1 MEAWIERTT
10 AATAATDV
18 SAIGPVADDLFQ
30 QSSSSAPASRWD
42 ATPSSVTPAPVA
54 TPRRRPHSAGGR
66 YHHSGY
72 RKAATAVM
80 SDLRVPLP
88 HQPVMTFEQML
99 EKVRYDGA
107 YPTRERAEEVV
118 RLVLSGL
125 GRQLTGEERVELAA
139 RLPFEA
145 ASILTAQVPGIQPL
159 TGWAFVKELAART
172 GATPATT
179 RWDTGA
185 VLAVVAALAG
195 PDLLTRILNRLPTG
209 YALLFGRAE
218 LVQAA

>member
-1 MEAWIERTT
+1 
-10 AATAATDV
+10 
-18 SAIGPVADDLFQ
+18 
-30 QSSSSAPASRWD
+30 
-42 ATPSSVTPAPVA
+42 
-54 TPRRRPHSAGGR
+54 
-66 YHHSGY
+66 
-72 RKAATAVM
+72 
-80 SDLRVPLP
+80 
-88 HQPVMTFEQML
+88 MTFEQML